1 MLSSNLEQ
9 TLQRA
14 LALAAGHQH
23 EFITLEHLLLA
34 LCDDRDALAIMSA
47 CHVDVARL
55 GRDLTHFVE
64 DELATLRLPDREDPP
79 QPTSAFQRVIQRAAI
94 HIQSTGQS
102 TMNGANV
109 LVALF
114 AERESHAV
122 HFLEQAGLTRVDAIH
137 ALSNGQPGSARRSSG
152 SRRPGGERS
161 EGEPENGKASEN
173 NGPLEL
179 YCTDLNARAKEDK
192 VDPLIGREAEVERVV
207 QILCRRTKNNPML
220 VGEPGVGKTAIAEGL
235 ARRIVMG
242 KVPEVLQKST
252 LYSLDLG
259 SLLAGTRYRG
269 DLEERLKAV
278 LAALEKQPGALLFID
293 EIHMLVGA
301 GATTGGA
308 MDTANLLKPALA
320 AGKLRCIGATT
331 YQEYRQHFEKD
342 AALTRRF
349 QKVDVAEPSV
359 EDTIRILQG
368 LKTRYEKHH
377 GIRYTGPALKGAV
390 ELAARHIH
398 DRRLPDKAIDVIDEA
413 GAARHLVPA
422 SRRKSTVTLRDVEAV
437 VAKIAQIPP
446 RHVSNDDR
454 EALRELPEH
463 LRQAVYGQESAIA
476 ALSSAIHLSR
486 AGLREVEKPIG
497 SYLFSGPT
505 GVGKTEA
512 ARQLAKTL
520 GVKLLRFD
528 MSEYMEPHSISRLI
542 GTPPG
547 YVGFEQGGLLTD
559 AVDQNPHAV
568 LLLDEIEKAHPALFN
583 ILLQVMDHGK
593 LTDHNGKT
601 VDFRNVLLI
610 MTTNAGAADMSR
622 EAIGFARSSREGEDE
637 EAIKRLFS
645 PEFRNRLDAVIPFAP
660 LAPETVRRIVDK
672 FVAQLE
678 TLLAAKN
685 VTLELT
691 PDARDWLAENGYDRQ
706 QGGRPLGR
714 LIQERIKKPLAED
727 LLFGALAKGGS
738 VTARVENGE
747 LVLDRKALEPA
758 ETP

>member
-34 LCDDRDALAIMSA
+34 LCDDRDALAIMAA

-55 GRDLTHFVE
+55 GRDLTGFIE
-64 DELATLRLPDREDPP
+64 ENLASLRQPESDEPP

-94 HIQSTGQS
+94 HIQTTGQS
-102 TMNGANV
+102 TMSGANV

-122 HFLEQAGLTRVDAIH
+122 HFLGQAGLTRVDAIH
-137 ALSNGQPGSARRSSG
+137 ALSHGQTSG
-152 SRRPGGERS
+152 GPRRPGSGRRPENARS
-161 EGEPENGKASEN
+161 EGGADDAKSES
-173 NGPLEL
+173 GSLLEQ
-179 YCTDLNARAKEDK
+179 YCADLNARAKKDG

-207 QILCRRTKNNPML
+207 QILCRRTKNNPLL
-220 VGEPGVGKTAIAEGL
+220 VGDPGVGKTAIAEGL
-235 ARRIVMG
+235 ARRIVAG
-242 KVPEVLQKST
+242 DVPEVLAKAT

-269 DLEERLKAV
+269 DFEERLKGV
-278 LAALEKQPGALLFID
+278 LAELEKKPEALLFID

-308 MDTANLLKPALA
+308 MDASNLLKPALA

-349 QKVDVAEPSV
+349 QKVDVTEPSI
-359 EDTIRILQG
+359 EDTVKILHG
-368 LKTRYEKHH
+368 LKERYEAHH
-377 GIRYTGPALKGAV
+377 AIRYTAPALRGAV
-390 ELAARHIH
+390 ELAARYIH

-413 GAARHLVPA
+413 GAARRLVPA
-422 SRRKSTVTLRDVEAV
+422 HRRRTTISLRDVEVV

-454 EALRELPEH
+454 EALKNLPEQ
-463 LRQAVYGQESAIA
+463 LRRAVFGQDAA
-476 ALSSAIHLSR
+476 LDALSSAIHLSR
-486 AGLREVEKPIG
+486 AGLREAEKPIG

-512 ARQLAKTL
+512 ARQLAQSL
-520 GVKLLRFD
+520 GIKLLRFD

-559 AVDQNPHAV
+559 AVDQTPHAV

-601 VDFRNVLLI
+601 VDFRNVVLI
-610 MTTNAGAADMSR
+610 MTTNAGAADLSK
-622 EAIGFARSSREGEDE
+622 EAIGFGRAARSGEDE
-637 EAIKRLFS
+637 EAIKRLFT

-660 LAPETVRRIVDK
+660 LAPETVRHVVDK
-672 FVAQLE
+672 LVVQLE
-678 TLLAAKN
+678 TLLASKN
-685 VTLELT
+685 VTLTMT
-691 PDARDWLAENGYDRQ
+691 PEARDWLAEKGYDRLH
-706 QGGRPLGR
+706 GARPLGR
-714 LIQERIKKPLAED
+714 LIQEKVKKPLAED
-727 LLFGALAKGGS
+727 LLFGVLAKGGQ
-738 VTARVENGE
+738 VTVNVKDGE
-747 LVLDRKALEPA
+747 LTLEKTALDA
-758 ETP
+758 